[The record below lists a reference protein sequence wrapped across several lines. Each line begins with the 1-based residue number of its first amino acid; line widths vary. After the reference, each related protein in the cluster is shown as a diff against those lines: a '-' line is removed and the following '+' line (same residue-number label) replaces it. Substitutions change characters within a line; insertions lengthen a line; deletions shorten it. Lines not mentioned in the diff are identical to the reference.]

1 MTEQLR
7 VRGLVLLAIA
17 LAFGIGSARYE
28 LGTLSRAGPGLFPLM
43 ISSLVGLIGLVLL
56 VRSFLESS
64 EPVHFFIRNIAIVA
78 AALAG
83 FVVIAEHVD
92 VVAAIIYLVFLS
104 TAAGSDYS
112 VLRNV
117 KICAALIAIAFA
129 FHYLLGVQ
137 LRLI

>member
-1 MTEQLR
+1 
-7 VRGLVLLAIA
+7 
-17 LAFGIGSARYE
+17 
-28 LGTLSRAGPGLFPLM
+28 
-43 ISSLVGLIGLVLL
+43 
-56 VRSFLESS
+56 
-64 EPVHFFIRNIAIVA
+64 VHFFIRNIAIVA